1 MKTTLRKLIEAE
13 MYYTHEKMDD
23 ITFHTFDDEELDIE
37 KESFSPFYAWTI
49 RRVYFLVNV
58 SGYDFVSSV
67 PRYWNKDSENGPSDT
82 LQGIVG
88 KVYGKGC

>member
-23 ITFHTFDDEELDIE
+23 INFHTYDTRDLDVEQEE
-37 KESFSPFYAWTI
+37 FPPFYAWTI
-49 RRVYFLVNV
+49 RRVYFLFTV
-58 SGYDFVSSV
+58 GGHDFVSSV
-67 PRYWNKDSENGPSDT
+67 PRYWNKDSEKGPSDK

-88 KVYGKGC
+88 KVYGDVY